1 MILQPTVPS
10 CWRISW
16 SAHGPT
22 KSEAF
27 HIVGTQQIPLID
39 INVVISRAVEC
50 SRMWSV
56 NKDEMYLLFPG
67 FFLGIP
73 GQRSGIDLPWFKFH
87 TSPHFPC

>member
-50 SRMWSV
+50 SRMRTGPSQ
-56 NKDEMYLLFPG
+56 LLCATRD
-67 FFLGIP
+67 
-73 GQRSGIDLPWFKFH
+73 QR
-87 TSPHFPC
+87 